1 MKRWVFLL
9 LPLVICILPSCSEEE
24 KKEVI
29 LEIPTEPVTKVNLH
43 SPWVDS
49 VYKTLSLEEQIGQ
62 LIWIEVADL
71 NDSITNIQKEFPVG
85 AIISNS
91 KKHNYFQFFN
101 QLDSIRTP
109 VLLGT
114 NQW

>member
-9 LPLVICILPSCSEEE
+9 LPLLIFILHSCSEEE
-24 KKEVI
+24 KKEVV
-29 LEIPTEPVTKVNLH
+29 LEIPPEPVTKIDLH

-71 NDSITNIQKEFPVG
+71 NDSITDIQKEFPVG

-91 KKHNYFQFFN
+91 KKA
-101 QLDSIRTP
+101 QLLSI
-109 VLLGT
+109 L
-114 NQW
+114 